1 MSTND
6 ADWWK
11 LTTAAVLAI
20 FVGIGLSRFAYSP
33 LIPVLIAEDWF
44 TPAQTIYLG
53 AANLAGYLFGALIG
67 QQIAMRWQATRALR
81 PMLLAATVAFFASA
95 TPISFVWFLVWRF
108 VSGFPGGSLMVL
120 AAPPIIPFAPDKRR
134 GL

>member
-67 QQIAMRWQATRALR
+67 EQIAMRLQAKRALR
-81 PMLLAATVAFFASA
+81 IMMLAATVAFFARDTQSL
-95 TPISFVWFLVWRF
+95 FVWFFGWWFL
-108 VSGFPGGSLMVL
+108 SGLT
-120 AAPPIIPFAPDKRR
+120 
-134 GL
+134 